1 MTSVSVVNEQNN
13 NKFHNFAIGATGAI
27 VGYEAEPYI
36 GNVLY
41 KSIKKVL
48 PSDFKSVRGGDFDK
62 YIQKV
67 IEQNDLKNG
76 FQVLNLNKNT
86 AEELRKKFKLN
97 KKPKFSNLQKIIFHI
112 MRKSPER
119 FERTFNST
127 LEGYQAFCLPNMNLV
142 VCNLDKFGASVFHEI
157 AHKLNS
163 QSKNIIVK
171 ALSKSRN
178 HIAGLGTVVVSM
190 VAMLTDPKNKRK
202 DPEKNLDKVDNFIK
216 DNCGLCA
223 TAMVL
228 PKTIEEFI
236 ANSKGT
242 KIAKKA
248 GVSGEL
254 LNKVKKTHNISRIS
268 YAIGAVVT
276 GLSVFLASKLRD
288 YICSYK
294 KETI

>member
-1 MTSVSVVNEQNN
+1 MTSVSVVNNQND
-13 NKFHNFAIGATGAI
+13 NKFRNFAIGTAGAV

-36 GNVLY
+36 RKFITKPISKKISKEFMKIQGGGYELY
-41 KSIKKVL
+41 TQKAILQNNLANSLKVINLNEANAPNIKKQFGL
-48 PSDFKSVRGGDFDK
+48 DK
-62 YIQKV
+62 QPKYSFSQK
-67 IEQNDLKNG
+67 LKAHILRKPLNG
-76 FQVLNLNKNT
+76 FRKTFEATLNGK
-86 AEELRKKFKLN
+86 
-97 KKPKFSNLQKIIFHI
+97 
-112 MRKSPER
+112 
-119 FERTFNST
+119 
-127 LEGYQAFCLPNMNLV
+127 QAFCIPNKNLV
-142 VCNLDKFGASVFHEI
+142 VCNLDKFGAPIFHEI

-178 HIAGLGTVVVSM
+178 YIAGLGTLGVSM

-202 DPEKNLDKVDNFIK
+202 GPEKDLDKVDNFIK

-254 LNKVKKTHNISRIS
+254 LKKVKKAHNISRIS
-268 YAIGAVVT
+268 YAAGAVVT

-288 YICSYK
+288 LICSAK
-294 KETI
+294 N